1 MQSKA
6 GRSRLL
12 ASTAL
17 LLAATAF
24 AGVASAQTAAPQA
37 GDTSSTP
44 SATTGNA
51 PVAAQPAGAQSTAQ
65 QTPDAANSVSE
76 VVVTGS
82 ILRRKLSDT
91 AAPITTVTAAD
102 LDARGITT
110 VQQGVQTIA
119 ANSAGALPNSFTS
132 QGAFAAGASTASLR
146 GLSSN
151 STLTLVD
158 GLRMTYYPLADD
170 GTRNFVDLNTIPDV
184 IVDRIETLKD
194 GASAIYGAD
203 AIAGVVNVITKKTYE
218 GLTVKAEAGASQH
231 GGGDENN
238 FQALM
243 GYGNLQ
249 KDGYNVYLGLE
260 YEHDAA
266 LYNRDRGYPYNTGDL
281 SSSCGTSFGT
291 YDDAGNV
298 IQAPGSRTCRTNSI
312 TNGLQFD
319 NSFNTVLANIAPVI
333 RQVDPVTGQP
343 FGDYQLLNAAGGCGS
358 LRTVTITP
366 ASATAGGAGGI
377 SNPVTLCQ
385 QDLVHDYGQISPDDK
400 RFSASFRATK
410 ALGGDAQAYFAANYY
425 QNDVISRGT
434 PQSIRQQASPG
445 PLGLAPYSTALTPGI
460 TLPVYVCASGI
471 NCNASNGTLNPNN
484 PYAGLGEQVSI
495 RYLFGDIPVEN
506 EQFSQTYRLATG
518 VNGSFDLKG
527 KWNYAVD
534 ATYSESNLRNTAN
547 GYIYI
552 DGLLQAVAT
561 GAYNFVD
568 PASNT
573 QAVRNLVSPTLNQ
586 YSTSKLGQI
595 QGTLQRDLFELPGG
609 PLQLGLGASFRFES
623 INNPTE
629 NTDAN
634 GPTARYFN
642 VNGFG
647 AVGDRTTEGL
657 SFELDAPI
665 LRQVDIALAGRYDNY
680 STGVDNFSPQV
691 QGRIRPFRD
700 WAPAFDKITLRA
712 TYSQGFRIPSFA
724 EANSFPTTGFTNQQ
738 ISSLPADVQAA
749 FIAAHTVNGKYDN
762 YGQTYSLGLTELANP
777 NLKPER
783 SSNFTA
789 GFVIDPIRQ
798 LSLSFDFYRITKRDV
813 ITGDTTNLNNAI
825 TAYFAGQPIP
835 TGYAVTAGIP
845 DPNAPNA
852 TVLPGFVSYQF
863 ANLNQETTSGYDI
876 GATARFNLPYGVKWT
891 SSFDGNYVLRLN
903 LITPDGTQ
911 HFAGTIGPYIAVSA
925 SGTPKFRANWTNSF
939 AYGPATVAL
948 TAYFTDG
955 YSLQAEDYG
964 DTAGVCSAPDANGHP
979 VSASAVNAV
988 YLDGVT
994 PVQCKVKPFW
1004 DFDAHTTYQ
1013 VTHNLQAYLD
1023 ISNLFDQRA
1032 PLDPTTYGGY
1042 QYNPAW
1048 ANDGIYGRY
1057 FKVGLKA
1064 TF

>member
-1 MQSKA
+1 MRNKL
-6 GRSRLL
+6 GRSGLL

-17 LLAATAF
+17 FAAATAF
-24 AGVASAQTAAPQA
+24 AGVAVAQTTTPPAAP
-37 GDTSSTP
+37 GDS
-44 SATTGNA
+44 SATSNVTTSNA
-51 PVAAQPAGAQSTAQ
+51 PVGTQPAGAQSTSQSTA
-65 QTPDAANSVSE
+65 DAGNAVSE

-110 VQQGVQTIA
+110 VQQGVQQIS
-119 ANSAGALPNSFTS
+119 ANSAGALPNSFTA

-158 GLRMTYYPLADD
+158 GLRVTYYPLADD

-218 GLTVKAEAGASQH
+218 GLTVRAEAGASQH

-238 FQALM
+238 FQALI

-266 LYNRDRGYPYNTGDL
+266 LYNRDRSYPYNTSDL
-281 SSSCGTSFGT
+281 SPSCGVS
-291 YDDAGNV
+291 V
-298 IQAPGSRTCRTNSI
+298 IDGSRTCRQNNVS
-312 TNGLQFD
+312 NGIQFD
-319 NSFNTVLANIAPVI
+319 NSFLGLNASIVPVI
-333 RQVDPVTGQP
+333 RQVDPVTGKP
-343 FGDYQLLNAAGGCGS
+343 FGDYQILNAAGGCGA
-358 LRTVTITP
+358 LRTTTISP
-366 ASATAGGAGGI
+366 DQAALGGAVGI

-385 QDLVHDYGQISPDDK
+385 QDIIHDYSEISPDDK

-410 ALGGDAQAYFAANYY
+410 QLGGDAQAYFAANYY
-425 QNDVISRGT
+425 QNDVLSRT
-434 PQSIRQQASPG
+434 SPSSIRQQASPG
-445 PLGLAPYSTALTPGI
+445 PNGLPPYNSALTPGI

-471 NCNASNGTLNPNN
+471 NCNATNGTLNPNN
-484 PYAGLGEQVSI
+484 PYAAQGEQVSI
-495 RYLFGDIPVEN
+495 RYLFGDIPAYG
-506 EQFSQTYRLATG
+506 EQFSQTYRLSTG

-527 KWNYAVD
+527 KWNYSVD
-534 ATYSESNLRNTAN
+534 ATYSESNLRNSQAGDLYIAN
-547 GYIYI
+547 
-552 DGLLQAVAT
+552 LLQAVAT
-561 GAYNFVD
+561 GQYNFVN
-568 PASNT
+568 PAANT
-573 QAVRNLVSPTLNQ
+573 QATRDFVSPINNQ

-595 QGTLQRDLFELPGG
+595 QASLQRDLFELPGG
-609 PLQLGLGASFRFES
+609 PVQLGLGAAFRFEA
-623 INNPTE
+623 INNPS
-629 NTDAN
+629 AN
-634 GPTARYFN
+634 DDINGATQRYFTL
-642 VNGFG
+642 NGFG

-657 SFELDAPI
+657 SFELDAP
-665 LRQVDIALAGRYDNY
+665 LLKQLDISIAGRYDNY

-724 EANSFPTTGFTNQQ
+724 EANSFPTTGFTNRQ
-738 ISSLPADVQAA
+738 IATLPADVQAA
-749 FIAAHTVNGKYDN
+749 FKAEHSVNGAYDQ
-762 YGQTYSLGLTELANP
+762 YGQTYSVGLTELANP

-789 GFVIDPIRQ
+789 GFVFDPIRQ
-798 LSLSFDFYRITKRDV
+798 ISLSFDFYRITKRDV
-813 ITGDTTNLNNAI
+813 ITGDTSHLDDAI
-825 TAYFAGQPIP
+825 TAYFSGAPIP
-835 TGYAVTAGIP
+835 AGYKVTPGIP
-845 DPNAPNA
+845 DSNAPNGL
-852 TVLPGFVSYQF
+852 VLPGFVSYQF

-876 GATARFNLPYGVKWT
+876 GAQARYTLPYGVKWT
-891 SSFDGNYVLRLN
+891 SSFDANYVLRLN
-903 LITPDGTQ
+903 LITPNGTQ
-911 HFAGTIGPYIAVSA
+911 HYAGTLGPYIAVSA
-925 SGTPKFRANWTNSF
+925 SGTPKFRANWTNTL
-939 AYGPATVAL
+939 AYGPATFSL

-955 YSLQAEDYG
+955 YELYAEDEDASG
-964 DTAGVCSAPDANGHP
+964 ANCST
-979 VSASAVNAV
+979 SAINTY
-988 YLDGVT
+988 YLDGAT
-994 PVQCKVKPFW
+994 PVVCKVKPFW

-1013 VTHNLQAYLD
+1013 VTHNIQAYLD
-1023 ISNLFDQRA
+1023 ISNLFDKRA
-1032 PLDPTTYGGY
+1032 PLDPATYGGDN
-1042 QYNPAW
+1042 YNPAW

>member
-1 MQSKA
+1 MRTKI
-6 GRSRLL
+6 GRHRLL

-17 LLAATAF
+17 IAAATAF
-24 AGVASAQTAAPQA
+24 AGMASAQTQPPATAP
-37 GDTSSTP
+37 GDTSSTNN
-44 SATTGNA
+44 STTANA
-51 PVAAQPAGAQSTAQ
+51 PVAAQPAGAQSTE
-65 QTPDAANSVSE
+65 TPNSVSE

-119 ANSAGALPNSFTS
+119 ANSAGALPNSFTA

-249 KDGYNVYLGLE
+249 KDGFNVYLGLE
-260 YEHDAA
+260 YEHDNA
-266 LYNRDRGYPYNTGDL
+266 LYNRDRGYPYNTADL
-281 SSSCGTSFGT
+281 SSSCGVS
-291 YDDAGNV
+291 V
-298 IQAPGSRTCRTNSI
+298 IDGSRTCRTNGI

-319 NSFNTVLANIAPVI
+319 NSFNGIAANIVPVI

-343 FGDYQLLNAAGGCGS
+343 FGDYQLLNAAGGCGA
-358 LRTVTITP
+358 LRTVTINP
-366 ASATAGGAGGI
+366 NQAAAGGAVGI
-377 SNPVTLCQ
+377 DNPVTVCQ
-385 QDLVHDYGQISPDDK
+385 QDLTHDYSEISPDDK

-425 QNDVISRGT
+425 QNDVLSRFA
-434 PQSIRQQASPG
+434 PSSIRQQSSPG
-445 PLGLAPYSTALTPGI
+445 PNGLPPYLTAGSPGI
-460 TLPVYVCASGI
+460 TLPVYVCASGV
-471 NCNASNGTLNPNN
+471 NCNAANGMLNPNN
-484 PYAGLGEQVSI
+484 PYANVGEQVSI
-495 RYLFGDIPVEN
+495 RYLFGDIPSYS

-518 VNGSFDLKG
+518 VNGSFDFKG

-534 ATYSESNLRNTAN
+534 ATYSESNLRNTSA
-547 GYIYI
+547 GDIYI

-568 PASNT
+568 PSQNT
-573 QAVRNLVSPTLNQ
+573 QAVRNLISPDNNQ
-586 YSTSKLGQI
+586 LSTSKLGQI
-595 QGTLQRDLFELPGG
+595 QATLSHDLFELPGG
-609 PLQLGLGASFRFES
+609 PLQLGLGASFRFEA
-623 INNPTE
+623 INNPSA
-629 NTDAN
+629 NDDAN
-634 GPTARYFN
+634 GQTARYFTL
-642 VNGFG
+642 NGFG
-647 AVGDRTTEGL
+647 AIGDRTTEGL

-724 EANSFPTTGFTNQQ
+724 EANSFPTTGFTTRQ
-738 ISSLPADVQAA
+738 IADLSDDVQAA
-749 FIAAHTVNGKYDN
+749 FKAAHSVNGSYDQ
-762 YGQTYSLGLTELANP
+762 YGQSYSVGLTELANA

-789 GFVIDPIRQ
+789 GFVLEPIRQ
-798 LSLSFDFYRITKRDV
+798 VSLSFDFYRITKRDV
-813 ITGDTTNLNNAI
+813 ITGDTSHLNDAI
-825 TAYFAGQPIP
+825 AAYYAGTPIP
-835 TGYAVTAGIP
+835 AGYTVSPGIP

-852 TVLPGFVSYQF
+852 LPTLGFVSYQF

-876 GATARFNLPYGVKWT
+876 GAQARFNLPYGVKWT

-911 HFAGTIGPYIAVSA
+911 HYAGTLGPYIAVSA
-925 SGTPKFRANWTNSF
+925 SGTPKFRANWTNTL
-939 AYGPATVAL
+939 AYGPATFSL

-955 YSLQAEDYG
+955 YELYAEDEDAPG
-964 DTAGVCSAPDANGHP
+964 ANCSTSGVNTY
-979 VSASAVNAV
+979 
-988 YLDGVT
+988 YLDGAT
-994 PVQCKVKPFW
+994 PVVCKVKPFW

-1013 VTHNLQAYLD
+1013 VTHNLMAYLD
-1023 ISNLFDQRA
+1023 ISNLFDKRA
-1032 PLDPTTYGGY
+1032 PLDPATYGGDN
-1042 QYNPAW
+1042 YNPAW